1 MLAALSTYFFSL
13 VAGSLSTLSPC
24 VLPLIPILIT
34 SALNTHKLG
43 PYALAVGLALSFTV
57 VGVFLATLGI
67 SLGLD
72 QDTFRI
78 AAAVLLIGFGAILLS
93 ATLQERFA
101 VAASGFSNSGQSL
114 LNRIST
120 DSLAGQFMLGLI
132 LGVVWSPCV
141 DPTLDAAIT
150 LASQGQS
157 LGHITL
163 VMALFGID
171 SLDPARPALASGHD
185 AFRRQTAARRANRQ
199 ESIGCTV
206 ATGRHHDHHELGQ
219 TAGKPGAGSIAGMAN
234 QLFCTFLAFQRQP
247 CSRLMEIMRS
257 ES

>member
-43 PYALAVGLALSFTV
+43 PYALAVGLTLSFTV
-57 VGVFLATLGI
+57 VGVFLATLGV

-93 ATLQERFA
+93 ASLQERFA
-101 VAASGFSNSGQSL
+101 VAASGFCNSGQSL

-163 VMALFGID
+163 VMALFGIGAGIPLILLGLLSRQAMMRFGD
-171 SLDPARPALASGHD
+171 RLLLA
-185 AFRRQTAARRANRQ
+185 
-199 ESIGCTV
+199 
-206 ATGRHHDHHELGQ
+206 GQ
-219 TAGKPGAGSIAGMAN
+219 TGKKVLGALLLLVGIMIIMGWDK
-234 QLFCTFLAFQRQP
+234 QLESLALDLLPEWLINFSVRF
-247 CSRLMEIMRS
+247 
-257 ES
+257 

>member
-57 VGVFLATLGI
+57 VGVFLATLGV

-141 DPTLDAAIT
+141 GPTLGAAIT
-150 LASQGQS
+150 LASQGQN

-163 VMALFGID
+163 VMALFGIGAGIPLILLGLLSRQAMMRFGD
-171 SLDPARPALASGHD
+171 RLLLA
-185 AFRRQTAARRANRQ
+185 
-199 ESIGCTV
+199 
-206 ATGRHHDHHELGQ
+206 GQ
-219 TAGKPGAGSIAGMAN
+219 AGKKVLGVLLLLVGIMIIMSWDK
-234 QLFCTFLAFQRQP
+234 QLESLALDLLPEWLINFSVRF
-247 CSRLMEIMRS
+247 
-257 ES
+257 

>member
-141 DPTLDAAIT
+141 GPTLGAAIT

-157 LGHITL
+157 LSHITL
-163 VMALFGID
+163 VMALFGIGAGIPLILLGLL
-171 SLDPARPALASGHD
+171 SRQAMMRFGNRLLLA
-185 AFRRQTAARRANRQ
+185 
-199 ESIGCTV
+199 
-206 ATGRHHDHHELGQ
+206 GQ
-219 TAGKPGAGSIAGMAN
+219 TGKKVLGVLLLLVGIMIIMGWDK
-234 QLFCTFLAFQRQP
+234 QLESLALDLLPEWLINFSVRF
-247 CSRLMEIMRS
+247 
-257 ES
+257 